1 MPSPSQPKSALT
13 PSELAACVSKIS
25 GTSWAA
31 HPSGGP
37 IVLTYST
44 GVPEQ
49 WLLGLSAV
57 AHGLPLVLVGLGRR
71 GWSWW
76 SPAGKLP
83 GTARALQFMNAL
95 TPSAPIVFADGG
107 DTVVANRWTQAEV
120 ERTSAMIGGG
130 NLGSSSSSSSSAV
143 DRVITGGECNSWPLC
158 YNESYLRDHSYRR
171 CLAGSA
177 ACYPNSGTY
186 LGRPAAL
193 LGFVDGLK
201 STLRRMDARGYAGRL
216 EAEKGNDQALLHR
229 LYLHRARHAAATA
242 QQPQSPAQP
251 QPPAYSLHIDGEAA
265 VFLSLFPCSGYHRY
279 KRRGNGPFE
288 YCHEKPFDPMRRL
301 QSTGNGTGLVLRSMD
316 VTGSRSSSRSSGSDG
331 DSSHTSSRDRRPL
344 LLHANGKHYRLH
356 ERPLAPLLSWLLSPS
371 AAERARIERHPVLLI
386 DSVPLG
392 TCGVATFGSVMRGW
406 QKRTVVP

>member
-1 MPSPSQPKSALT
+1 MPSPSQPRAALS
-13 PSELAACVSKIS
+13 PSELAACVSMIS
-25 GTSWAA
+25 DTSWAA

-49 WLLGLSAV
+49 WLLGLSAA

-76 SPAGKLP
+76 SPVGKLP
-83 GTARALQFMNAL
+83 GTARALQLMHAL

-107 DTVVANRWTQAEV
+107 DTVVANRWTRAEV
-120 ERTSAMIGGG
+120 ESAMSCGGILSRCS
-130 NLGSSSSSSSSAV
+130 NSAT
-143 DRVITGGECNSWPLC
+143 DHVITGGECNSWPLC
-158 YNESYLRDHSYRR
+158 YNESYLRDPSYRR

-229 LYLHRARHAAATA
+229 FYLHRARHAAASA
-242 QQPQSPAQP
+242 LSQPQPQPQSLP
-251 QPPAYSLHIDGEAA
+251 QPLSPAFSLCIDGEAA
-265 VFLSLFPCSGYHRY
+265 LFLSLFPCSGYHHY
-279 KRRGNGPFE
+279 KQRGNGPFE

-301 QSTGNGTGLVLRSMD
+301 QSTGNGTGLVLRSTD
-316 VTGSRSSSRSSGSDG
+316 VASSRSTGETP
-331 DSSHTSSRDRRPL
+331 HDRRPL

-371 AAERARIERHPVLLI
+371 AAERARIESHPVLLI

-392 TCGVATFGSVMRGW
+392 TCGVASFGSVMKGW
-406 QKRTVVP
+406 QKRTVVL